1 MGLLNGTSQQQYY
14 SGSDYGD
21 YQFTSL
27 EHIINQFIVA
37 YVGEDK
43 IIPKVKR
50 TDVQFHAMRALQE
63 FSFDTLKSCKS
74 QEIEVC
80 ANLKM
85 PLPQDYVNYVKLTS
99 VDSAGIEHIIY
110 PTSKTSNPFAIE
122 QVQGDCTDCGDSSDT
137 YQYGD
142 TSGLVTNPHV
152 LTPQEV
158 GCGTE
163 NVICTFDE
171 ESMPE
176 LTNWGVH
183 NVDQYLD
190 TTSFTLVEKQAY
202 WDTWFENIN
211 AFCMCLQNAN
221 SENNCGYFIGWH
233 GPDPFNAL
241 NPAYNNLVVEMSNRA
256 GWSNLRFTGATN
268 DPGDWGLNDGT
279 AFVNRDTAIGGTWGA
294 INVGTVT
301 ITTPSSNAW
310 DNYKGATPSEN
321 QDDYQDDTYSPLNGS
336 RFGLDPQHAQ
346 VNGSYFIDCLR
357 GMIHF
362 SSNLSGQT
370 IILKYISD
378 SLGTDDEMVVHKFA
392 EEAMYKYIAYAI
404 LSSRS
409 NVPEYIINRFK
420 RERFATK
427 RVAKLRLSNIK
438 LEEITQVLRGKSKQI
453 KH

>member
-1 MGLLNGTSQQQYY
+1 MGLLTQTHRSYY
-14 SGSDYGD
+14 EGSNYGD
-21 YQFTSL
+21 YQFITISDV
-27 EHIINQFIVA
+27 INNFMISH
-37 YVGEDK
+37 VGRDK
-43 IIPKVKR
+43 ILNRVDR
-50 TDVQFHAMRALQE
+50 TDVAFHAQRALQE
-63 FSFDTLKSCKS
+63 LSYDTLKSVKT

-158 GCGTE
+158 GCGTAD
-163 NVICTFDE
+163 VTCTFNE
-171 ESMPE
+171 GSMPE

-221 SENNCGYFIGWH
+221 SENNCGYFIGWQ
-233 GPDPFNAL
+233 DFNAL
-241 NPAYNNLVVEMSNRA
+241 QPAYNNLVVEMNSRA
-256 GWSNLRFTGATN
+256 GWSNLRISGAN
-268 DPGDWGLNDGT
+268 GDPGDWGLNAGT

-294 INVGTVT
+294 IDVGTVT

-310 DNYKGATPSEN
+310 DNYTGATPSEN
-321 QDDYQDDTYSPLNGS
+321 QDDYQDNTYWPAGGE
-336 RFGLDPQHAQ
+336 RYGLDPQHAQ
-346 VNGSYFIDCLR
+346 ANGSYFIDCLK

-362 SSNLSGQT
+362 SSNLSGKT

-392 EEAMYKYIAYAI
+392 EEAMYKYIAYAV

-409 NVPEYIINRFK
+409 NIPEYIINRFR